1 RRMRRSLDNC
11 RRVLEDIAEGVV
23 VVDARRRIVSTNG
36 PMDRM
41 FGYEP
46 AELIGRALD
55 ELLPGGLPASS
66 GECVGRR
73 KDGST
78 LHLES
83 AIRSASKE
91 AKAGPITLILR
102 DITPS
107 KKAYET
113 LSTRETY
120 LRMVVEQMP
129 AILWTT
135 DKELHITSTL
145 GAGLAAVNLKARDVI
160 GMSMLECLE
169 RDRPECTPITA
180 HLKALRGESLSY
192 EMEWKG
198 RTFQVRVDPLRNGEK
213 NITGTIGILVDVTD
227 HKQAVA
233 ELKARHRQ
241 QEAVAN
247 LGQRALEGVSLE
259 GLLNEAVTLI
269 GQTLDVEFCAV
280 LEA

>member
-1 RRMRRSLDNC
+1 MRGTTERREYPSSRIGHPLSVQGSEGGADHADSPRHH
-11 RRVLEDIAEGVV
+11 AEQ
-23 VVDARRRIVSTNG
+23 
-36 PMDRM
+36 
-41 FGYEP
+41 
-46 AELIGRALD
+46 
-55 ELLPGGLPASS
+55 
-66 GECVGRR
+66 
-73 KDGST
+73 
-78 LHLES
+78 ES
-83 AIRSASKE
+83 
-91 AKAGPITLILR
+91 LR
-102 DITPS
+102 D
-107 KKAYET
+107 AEY
-113 LSTRETY
+113 
-120 LRMVVEQMP
+120 
-129 AILWTT
+129 
-135 DKELHITSTL
+135 
-145 GAGLAAVNLKARDVI
+145 ARDVPAHGRRADAGHPMDDGQRTAYHVHPRGRPRGGQPEGTRCDWHEHV
-160 GMSMLECLE
+160 GMPGTRSARMHA
-169 RDRPECTPITA
+169 ITA

-280 LEA
+280 